1 MKNKQITLMRQ
12 LRRPPDLTPCSRP
25 DWPEVPQGFIFMVR
39 QDCLTFGHDRHVPA
53 ERRPVLTI
61 VKRDGL
67 WFVLPGTRK
76 NQQDSPEF
84 FHIPAD
90 SVDCQTRDAERCD
103 QFFYAGYEA
112 IDLPS
117 SDARDFGLLHQ
128 RLRLALGQW
137 LASYGRQV

>member
-1 MKNKQITLMRQ
+1 
-12 LRRPPDLTPCSRP
+12 
-25 DWPEVPQGFIFMVR
+25 MVR

-67 WFVLPGTRK
+67 WFVLPGTGK
-76 NQQDSPEF
+76 DQGNSPDF

-90 SVDCQTRDAERCD
+90 SVDCQTRGTERRD
-103 QFFYAGYEA
+103 QFFYGVYEA
-112 IDLPS
+112 IDLAAG
-117 SDARDFGLLHQ
+117 DAQDFGLLHQ